1 MSLNDDENTW
11 VLELEAALLDAEA
24 PSASDIYAIC
34 KGQPVPANLRPDV
47 WQACLDVTDRGNQLI
62 HFNEVFDLP
71 EQNIIR
77 EDCQQLVAK
86 LGNDD
91 EDKVSVVSDLES
103 ILTFY
108 CKSRKKKYEKN
119 NGWLELLEPLIAL
132 KLPKSSTY
140 NLFEAIRDIYIPR
153 GDTHSSVLR
162 LLLLYHEPELCSFL
176 DTKRVSPDQYSKSWI
191 NTLFAGVCSLPA
203 VSTMWDLYFM
213 QADPFFM
220 MFLSLIMVIN
230 ARDQILNMKDDDKES
245 IVNALSAMPCALEA
259 EDVTDFCSLAQYY
272 AMKTP
277 SSFKQDLY
285 SIMFG
290 EGGDEKFISHALCL
304 PVSAQELVENTF
316 ETSISNGSVDSVRF
330 FLVDCR
336 PAEQYN
342 AGHLP
347 TAFHLDCN
355 LMLQEPAAFAT
366 AVQGLLQAQRQA
378 LAVGSQAGGEH
389 LCFLGSGRQEED
401 RYTHMV
407 VASFLQKHT
416 QYVSMVANGYQ
427 AIHEYFGDEV
437 VSNLID
443 HNSQHCLVCTVNMSD
458 SNSNEPSPAK
468 VKNNNSDLFGK
479 IGLAMRL
486 KSQEVK
492 GKIFDYIV
500 NPSASTNSNS
510 DKKNGKDG
518 DLVKRIPNAGP
529 VFSIDD
535 DHDLDMVSFP
545 ESEMPVE
552 VVSIQQWLKDPNLLH
567 SFKCQEVK
575 VNGFVYD
582 SQLLVTE
589 SHLIVLREIPGRKG
603 AAHVKVKRPLSSIV
617 KITSRKRHPDLITFK
632 YGTTQYN
639 DTLLISDMDRFLIPN
654 ASEAT
659 KLISQ
664 QILRQLKAANEES
677 DK

>member
-1 MSLNDDENTW
+1 MSLEENENTW
-11 VLELEAALLDAEA
+11 VLELEAALLDTEV

-34 KGQPVPANLRPDV
+34 KGQPVPGNLRPDV

-62 HFNEVFDLP
+62 HFNEVFDLA
-71 EQNIIR
+71 EQNTIR
-77 EDCQQLVAK
+77 EDCQQLVGK

-108 CKSRKKKYEKN
+108 CKSRGKTYERG
-119 NGWLELLEPLIAL
+119 NGWLELLGPLVAL
-132 KLPKSSTY
+132 KLPRSATY
-140 NLFEAIRDIYIPR
+140 NLFEAIRDVYIPR
-153 GDTHSSVLR
+153 GETSSAVLR

-176 DTKRVSPDQYSKSWI
+176 DTKRVSPDQYTKGWV
-191 NTLFAGVCSLPA
+191 NTLFAGICSLPA
-203 VSTMWDLYFM
+203 VCTMWDLYFM

-230 ARDQILNMKDDDKES
+230 AREQILSMKDEDKQS
-245 IVNALSAMPCALEA
+245 IVETLSAMPCALEA

-277 SSFKQDLY
+277 NSFKQDLY

-304 PVSAQELVENTF
+304 PVSAQELVENSVEATM
-316 ETSISNGSVDSVRF
+316 SSGGSVESVRF

-378 LAVGSQAGGEH
+378 LAVGSSAGGEH

-437 VSNLID
+437 VSNLVD
-443 HNSQHCLVCTVNMSD
+443 HNSQHCLVCNANLSEA
-458 SNSNEPSPAK
+458 NSNDASPVK

-479 IGLAMRL
+479 IGLAMKL
-486 KSQEVK
+486 KSREVK
-492 GKIFDYIV
+492 GKLFDYIV
-500 NPSASTNSNS
+500 NTSASETTTE
-510 DKKNGKDG
+510 KKPPEP
-518 DLVKRIPNAGP
+518 RRSRHTAP

-535 DHDLDMVSFP
+535 DHDPDVVMSTP
-545 ESEMPVE
+545 ESEEPVE
-552 VVSIQQWLKDPNLLH
+552 VVSIQQWLKDPQLLH

-575 VNGFVYD
+575 VNGYVYD
-582 SQLLVTE
+582 SHLLVTD
-589 SHLIVLREIPGRKG
+589 SHLIVLREIPGRRD
-603 AAHVKVKRPLSSIV
+603 AAHVIVKRPLSTIV

-632 YGTTQYN
+632 YGSATQYN
-639 DTLLISDMDRFLIPN
+639 ENPVITDMDRFLIPN

-659 KLISQ
+659 KMISQ
-664 QILRQLKAANEES
+664 QILKQLQSS
-677 DK
+677 D

>member
-1 MSLNDDENTW
+1 MALDNDENTW
-11 VLELEAALLDAEA
+11 ILELETALLDAES

-34 KGQPVPANLRPDV
+34 KGQPVPTKLRPDV
-47 WQACLDVTDRGNQLI
+47 WQACLDVIDRGNQLI

-71 EQNIIR
+71 EQNLIR
-77 EDCQQLVAK
+77 EDCQQLVGK

-103 ILTFY
+103 IITFY
-108 CKSRKKKYEKN
+108 CKTRGKVYERG
-119 NGWLELLEPLIAL
+119 NGWLELLGPLIAL
-132 KLPKSSTY
+132 KLPRAPTY
-140 NLFEAIRDIYIPR
+140 NLFEAIRDVYIPR

-176 DTKRVSPDQYSKSWI
+176 DTKRVSPDQYTKGWV

-203 VSTMWDLYFM
+203 VGTMWDLYFM

-230 ARDQILNMKDDDKES
+230 AREQILSMKDEDKES
-245 IVNALSAMPCALEA
+245 IIETLSAMPCALEA

-277 SSFKQDLY
+277 TSFKQDLY

-290 EGGDEKFISHALCL
+290 EGGDEKFITHALCL
-304 PVSAQELVENTF
+304 PVSAQELVENAVEPMST
-316 ETSISNGSVDSVRF
+316 NGPVECVRF

-378 LAVGSQAGGEH
+378 LAVGSSAGGEH

-416 QYVSMVANGYQ
+416 QYVSMVENGYQ

-437 VSNLID
+437 VTNLMD
-443 HNSQHCLVCTVNMSD
+443 HNSQHCLVCNANLIE
-458 SNSNEPSPAK
+458 SNSNDESPFK
-468 VKNNNSDLFGK
+468 VKSNNKDLFGK
-479 IGLAMRL
+479 IGLAMKL
-486 KSQEVK
+486 KGQEVR
-492 GKIFDYIV
+492 GKLFEYIV
-500 NPSASTNSNS
+500 NPSASVNSKS
-510 DKKNGKDG
+510 DKQDTEPI
-518 DLVKRIPNAGP
+518 KRLRQTTP

-535 DHDLDMVSFP
+535 DHDPDMVMSNP
-545 ESEMPVE
+545 ENEQPIE
-552 VVSIQQWLKDPNLLH
+552 VVSIQQWLKDPQLLH

-575 VNGFVYD
+575 VSNGYVYE
-582 SQLLVTE
+582 SHLLVTE

-603 AAHVKVKRPLSSIV
+603 AAHVMVKRPLSSIV
-617 KITSRKRHPDLITFK
+617 RITSRKRHPDLITFK
-632 YGTTQYN
+632 YGTTQS
-639 DTLLISDMDRFLIPN
+639 DTAIISDMDKFLIPN
-654 ASEAT
+654 GSEAT

-664 QILRQLKAANEES
+664 QIVKQLENN
-677 DK
+677 D